1 MNCPRPA
8 TRSLPAAP
16 APRPASPPSFMTA
29 APRAL
34 RRAAAAVL
42 AAAFAVAGCSDQA
55 AKQPAPRAPVEAGVV
70 TIQPERQSITTELP
84 GRTSAFLVAEIRPQV
99 GGIVQK
105 RLFTE
110 GADSVGIG
118 NLTVED
124 AGDAVALYGSL
135 TIEATKGG
143 LEKAERLL
151 AIATATVAK
160 LRAMDLP
167 DALPEANVSM
177 RANPFEE

>member
-1 MNCPRPA
+1 MTEFRP
-8 TRSLPAAP
+8 
-16 APRPASPPSFMTA
+16 
-29 APRAL
+29 
-34 RRAAAAVL
+34 
-42 AAAFAVAGCSDQA
+42 FA
-55 AKQPAPRAPVEAGVV
+55 
-70 TIQPERQSITTELP
+70 
-84 GRTSAFLVAEIRPQV
+84 
-99 GGIVQK
+99 
-105 RLFTE
+105 E